1 MKIKKSI
8 MKSIIAAVFALG
20 LGGCADTQSRMQS
33 MSWLEIGGTLG
44 GAVMG
49 GYVGSQLGGGFGQT
63 LFMTA
68 GVLMGGSSGY
78 TATRNLGYSDQS
90 QYDSTVRQALAQAED
105 GEVVHWQNPETG
117 LTGIFRA
124 VNTHQHSNGQYCR
137 EYRASVAFDDGIF
150 SGGGV
155 ACQMVD
161 GTWAKFHDEFS

>member
-1 MKIKKSI
+1 MKVTKSI
-8 MKSIIAAVFALG
+8 MAGLVAVN
-20 LGGCADTQSRMQS
+20 LGGCTDTMNRAQD

-44 GAVMG
+44 GAVVG

-78 TATRNLGYSDQS
+78 TATRNLGYSEQV
-90 QYDSTVRQALAQAED
+90 QYDGTVRQALAQNRD

-117 LTGIFRA
+117 NTGIFRA
-124 VNTHQHSNGQYCR
+124 VNTYQHSNGQYCR
-137 EYRASVAFDDGIF
+137 QYRASVVFDDGVF

-155 ACQMVD
+155 ACQLAN
-161 GTWAKFHDEFS
+161 GSWAKFHDEFS